1 MRRFTFETPEGDL
14 AALEFGDPAKKLAA
28 LWLHATGF
36 NAMTYQ
42 SILAPL
48 GLRTKI
54 HAVDLRGH
62 GRSTLPAKPSS
73 LRSWKRYRDDII
85 AFLDREAPINPVVL
99 GGHSM
104 GATVALMVAGA
115 RPEKVAGLVLVDPV
129 ILPPRY
135 YMLMHLSPFK
145 RGVGHQ
151 MAKQARRRRNKFD
164 SREHIQY
171 KYQGRGAFATWR
183 EPFLQDYILDAFDRT
198 DGNAPDS
205 DKQVWQLLCDPKW
218 EAATFMAQRNRP
230 WGALAKVKKHKIPI
244 TVLRAESNSVMT
256 DHTAARLVRKCPHL
270 VLKERVNTS
279 HFLPMEAPYDV
290 RDQLSSYISTL
301 IEGIADDDVGLMK
314 RSLRSR

>member
-28 LWLHATGF
+28 VWLHATGF

-62 GRSTLPAKPSS
+62 GRSTLTARPEK
-73 LRSWKRYRDDII
+73 LKSWKRYRDDIV
-85 AFLDREAPINPVVL
+85 AFLDREAPVNPVVL

-129 ILPPRY
+129 ILPARY
-135 YMLMHLSPFK
+135 YLAMHLSPFR
-145 RGVGHQ
+145 RGGHH
-151 MAKQARRRRNKFD
+151 MAKQARRRRNQFD
-164 SREHIQY
+164 SREHIQF
-171 KYQGRGAFATWR
+171 KYQGRGAFETWR
-183 EPFLQDYILDAFDRT
+183 KPFLEDYILDAFDRT
-198 DGNAPDS
+198 DGNDPDS
-205 DKQVWQLLCDPKW
+205 DKQSWQLLCDPKW
-218 EAATFMAQRNRP
+218 EAATFLAQRNRP
-230 WGALAKVKKHKIPI
+230 WGALAKVKKHRIPI
-244 TVLRAESNSVMT
+244 TVLRPDRDSVLT
-256 DHTAARLVRKCPHL
+256 DEVAIRLTKKCPHL
-270 VLKERVNTS
+270 VLKERVNTT

-290 RDQLSSYISTL
+290 RDQLSTYISSL
-301 IEGIADDDVGLMK
+301 IEGLAEDEIGPVK
-314 RSLRSR
+314 RSLRS